1 MNIYFKIEFENYD
14 SYYFLSE
21 KGIIEVS
28 SLREDIQFKNL
39 DSEQYSYELEILKNS
54 LNSKEISRDYFVN
67 EYVKSANKLN
77 QLINA

>member
-14 SYYFLSE
+14 AYYFLSE